1 MRISSSVFRYATSA
15 LWIDRT
21 VFTVLSHNIERF
33 RVWYSDF
40 LDRSRT
46 YIPLIFYIYFYRR
59 DDLAHQYIYCK
70 RSNITERRGYWRS
83 QRCFFEY
90 FYLYILTFY
99 TICRVCLIGF
109 WKVKCTSLSRC
120 ADITWLRWRILDIK
134 HQFWI
139 DDERC
144 CPLFVQ
150 TSSKSAAAIVLFM
163 RFFA

>member
-1 MRISSSVFRYATSA
+1 MRISSSVFRYTTSA

-21 VFTVLSHNIERF
+21 VFAVLSHYIECF
-33 RVWYSDF
+33 RVCYSIFLIVQALTSLWYFIYIFIDAMI
-40 LDRSRT
+40 LLINT
-46 YIPLIFYIYFYRR
+46 YIASVQTL
-59 DDLAHQYIYCK
+59 L
-70 RSNITERRGYWRS
+70 
-83 QRCFFEY
+83 FFVY

-150 TSSKSAAAIVLFM
+150 TSSKSATAIVLFM

>member
-1 MRISSSVFRYATSA
+1 MRISSSVSRYTTSA

-21 VFTVLSHNIERF
+21 VFAALSHNIESVF
-33 RVWYSDF
+33 VFDIPIFLIVQALTSLWYFIYIFIDAMI
-40 LDRSRT
+40 LLVNT
-46 YIPLIFYIYFYRR
+46 YVASVQTL
-59 DDLAHQYIYCK
+59 L
-70 RSNITERRGYWRS
+70 
-83 QRCFFEY
+83 FFVY

-109 WKVKCTSLSRC
+109 LKVKCTSLSRC
-120 ADITWLRWRILDIK
+120 ADITWLQWRILDIK

>member
-1 MRISSSVFRYATSA
+1 MRISSYVSRYATSA

-21 VFTVLSHNIERF
+21 VFAVLSHNIERF

-40 LDRSRT
+40 LDRSST
-46 YIPLIFYIYFYRR
+46 YIPLIFYIYIFI
-59 DDLAHQYIYCK
+59 DAMILLINTYIA
-70 RSNITERRGYWRS
+70 SVQTLL
-83 QRCFFEY
+83 FFVY

-120 ADITWLRWRILDIK
+120 ADITWLRWRMLDIK